1 MAAPQSETQHSGTQ
15 GDIPV
20 AISTAVS
27 NALLFSG
34 EEEPSPEQRPLVE
47 RRDPATQNRARFERN
62 QRLAA
67 QGLMIASGIL
77 VLLLLLAITAWM
89 ALFVYFFVKGF
100 IIYANYADLPC
111 DQPLS
116 TWLLLI
122 LLLPLMQGA
131 GTQQNGNHQR
141 ELLNFVLRI
150 VLLILGIFWMSQ
162 SRTCEKTNP
171 HLYNFVHAFLIF
183 LGISWTTFGLL
194 PLLIVPI
201 VFFGMRNGWF
211 DGINGAD
218 ADTIKNM
225 DTVPFDASLFST
237 EPSDNLPEP
246 ECCVCSEPFGPDKEI
261 KRTPCQHYFHEE
273 CLGRWLKMA
282 KSCPLCRKDL
292 EEAVLG
298 GGDGEAV

>member
-1 MAAPQSETQHSGTQ
+1 MAEPLPRTQS
-15 GDIPV
+15 DIPV
-20 AISTAVS
+20 AISSQVT
-27 NALLFSG
+27 NALLFNAD
-34 EEEPSPEQRPLVE
+34 EPSPEQQPLVD
-47 RRDPATQNRARFERN
+47 RRDPVTQNRARFERN

-77 VLLLLLAITAWM
+77 ILLLLIAITAWM

-100 IIYANYADLPC
+100 MVYASYADVPC

-122 LLLPLMQGA
+122 LLLPIMQGA
-131 GTQQNGNHQR
+131 GHNQQQHSSQR
-141 ELLNFVLRI
+141 ELINFIIRIILLVL
-150 VLLILGIFWMSQ
+150 GMYWMSQ
-162 SRTCEKTNP
+162 SKTCEKTNP
-171 HLYNFVHAFLIF
+171 HLYNFVHSFLIF
-183 LGISWTTFGLL
+183 LGVSWTTFGLL

-225 DTVPFDASLFST
+225 DTVQFDASLFSS
-237 EPSDNLPEP
+237 EPADNLPEP
-246 ECCVCSEPFGPDKEI
+246 ECCVCSETFGPDREI

-273 CLGRWLKMA
+273 CLGKWLKIA

-292 EEAVLG
+292 EDAVLG
-298 GGDGEAV
+298 GDPAEAV